1 MLFVLRKCC
10 ARTFRNNLQP
20 DETAH
25 TIVFLFN
32 APSLALLVYITS
44 TCLNVEAVTRTEE
57 LWSKSLF
64 DMLYK
69 TLLVCKSDVLC
80 IPPLLVFGSKPSHV
94 TLYF

>member
-1 MLFVLRKCC
+1 MRERLEIVYNQMELP
-10 ARTFRNNLQP
+10 TLLSFR
-20 DETAH
+20 
-25 TIVFLFN
+25 LFN
-32 APSLALLVYITS
+32 TPSLALLVHITS

-80 IPPLLVFGSKPSHV
+80 IPPLLSLWF
-94 TLYF
+94 